1 MRFLLLLLVALSLTL
16 AWQSS
21 VVASMSAEP
30 GTSCVEL
37 AKDGGETGRKQMDA
51 NATECE

>member
-21 VVASMSAEP
+21 VVASMSAAP
-30 GTSCVEL
+30 QASCPDL
-37 AKDGGETGRKQMDA
+37 AKDGSEISRKQK
-51 NATECE
+51 TEHDPACE

>member
-30 GTSCVEL
+30 GASCVEP
-37 AKDGGETGRKQMDA
+37 AQDADEPSRKPMAA

>member
-21 VVASMSAEP
+21 VVASMAAPSEA
-30 GTSCVEL
+30 SCVASASDLNEQ
-37 AKDGGETGRKQMDA
+37 TGHHRSKNPA
-51 NATECE
+51 ACG